1 MPCQKR
7 RKRPTPSRPSASP
20 PWGCRPP
27 SRVFSSRW
35 GATIAIIAVPIL
47 IGLGILSVN
56 WVNGMPQF
64 SFNRDRAV
72 EVGREV
78 ETRAIKAAQLIEQQR
93 QQQQSSQWR

>member
-1 MPCQKR
+1 MPKKKKKTYAQQAVGLATMGM
-7 RKRPTPSRPSASP
+7 PAPVQ
-20 PWGCRPP
+20 G
-27 SRVFSSRW
+27 VLSSRW
-35 GATIAIIAVPIL
+35 GATIAIVAVPIL

-93 QQQQSSQWR
+93 QQQQPSQWR